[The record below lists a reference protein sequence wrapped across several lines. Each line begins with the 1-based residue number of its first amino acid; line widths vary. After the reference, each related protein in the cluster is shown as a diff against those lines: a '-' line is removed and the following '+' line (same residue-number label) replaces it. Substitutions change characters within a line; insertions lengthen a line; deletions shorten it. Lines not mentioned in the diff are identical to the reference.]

1 MSVRHESHELNN
13 LTTAKT
19 VAPMVFSSSRSTGLD
34 RDDLD
39 REQLARLGK
48 RSVLKRNFS
57 YLSILGFSCAVLV
70 TWEGILMSLA
80 PGLANGGPGG
90 LIYGF
95 TFVWIGNL
103 SVFSTLCELVSIA
116 PTCGG
121 QYHWVAM
128 LAPRSCSK
136 FLSYITG
143 WLTLAGWQGTCAA
156 SSYLTGT
163 MLQGIVVFMVPSYT
177 AQTWQGTLIA
187 WLLILIAIFVNTVV
201 SSMLPKLEGMILIV
215 HIVGF
220 FAVLISLVTFGANG
234 DAEHIFLEFRNT
246 GGWSTQ
252 GLSWCV
258 GLLGSVYS
266 FVGVDCSFHMC
277 EEVKNPSVAVP
288 RSIMTSIVING
299 SMGLAI
305 IIAMLYGA
313 TDIDKAISSATGYPS
328 IEIIYQAT
336 GSMGGTAAITSFIV
350 TMSVSCLIGT
360 IAATSRVFWSFA
372 RDHGLPFWPTL
383 SQVNSWTGVPVWAI
397 GITSI
402 ISCLLALINIGST
415 AVYNAIISIAVSSL
429 YSSYLMAASLLLYRR
444 VGKGFKLPDP
454 SAFPALADTGAGE
467 GQTLA
472 WGPWH
477 VPGVFGIIN
486 NTYACLYLA
495 LIWFFS
501 FWPPAA
507 NPSVASMNFAV
518 LITGCVFIFSVI
530 YYLTWARREYK
541 GPVVENLSE

>member
-1 MSVRHESHELNN
+1 
-13 LTTAKT
+13 
-19 VAPMVFSSSRSTGLD
+19 
-34 RDDLD
+34 
-39 REQLARLGK
+39 
-48 RSVLKRNFS
+48 
-57 YLSILGFSCAVLV
+57 
-70 TWEGILMSLA
+70 MSLA
-80 PGLANGGPGG
+80 SGLANGGPSG

-95 TFVWIGNL
+95 TFVWVGNL

-116 PTCGG
+116 PTSGG

-156 SSYLTGT
+156 SGYLTGT
-163 MLQGIVVFMVPSYT
+163 MLQGLITFMVPSYT

-187 WLLILIAIFVNTVV
+187 WLLILIAIFVNTAV
-201 SSMLPKLEGMILIV
+201 SSMLPKLEGMILIL
-215 HIVGF
+215 HIIGF
-220 FAVLISLVTFGANG
+220 FAVFISLVTFSTEG
-234 DAEHIFLEFRNT
+234 DAAQVFHEFRNT
-246 GGWSTQ
+246 GGWPTQ

-288 RSIMTSIVING
+288 RSIITSIVING

-305 IIAMLYGA
+305 VIAMLYGA
-313 TDIDKAISSATGYPS
+313 TDIDKAINSNTGYPS

-350 TMSVSCLIGT
+350 VMSLSCLVGT

-383 SQVNSWTGVPVWAI
+383 SQVNSRTGVPVWAV

-402 ISCLLALINIGST
+402 VSCLLAVINIGST
-415 AVYNAIISIAVSSL
+415 AVYNAIISISVSSL

-444 VGKGFKLPDP
+444 VGKGFKLPDH
-454 SAFPALADTGAGE
+454 SAFPALANTGADDI
-467 GQTLA
+467 QTLA

-486 NTYACLYLA
+486 NSYACLYMA

-501 FWPPAA
+501 FWPPAV
-507 NPSVASMNFAV
+507 NPDVAGMNFAV
-518 LITGCVFIFSVI
+518 LMTGCVFIFSVI
-530 YYLTWARREYK
+530 YYLTWARWEYK
-541 GPVVENLSE
+541 GPVVENLGE

>member
-1 MSVRHESHELNN
+1 MSVPRESYELSN
-13 LTTAKT
+13 LSAAKT
-19 VAPMVFSSSRSTGLD
+19 VTPMVVVISGATGLD

-48 RSVLKRNFS
+48 RSVLKVGALIHS
-57 YLSILGFSCAVLV
+57 LLLLCAVLV

-80 PGLANGGPGG
+80 PGLANGGPSG

-103 SVFSTLCELVSIA
+103 SVFSTLCELISIA
-116 PTCGG
+116 PMSGG

-136 FLSYITG
+136 FLSYVTG

-163 MLQGIVVFMVPSYT
+163 MLQG
-177 AQTWQGTLIA
+177 LIA
-187 WLLILIAIFVNTVV
+187 F
-201 SSMLPKLEGMILIV
+201 M
-215 HIVGF
+215 
-220 FAVLISLVTFGANG
+220 
-234 DAEHIFLEFRNT
+234 
-246 GGWSTQ
+246 
-252 GLSWCV
+252 
-258 GLLGSVYS
+258 
-266 FVGVDCSFHMC
+266 MC

-305 IIAMLYGA
+305 VIAMLHGA
-313 TDIDKAISSATGYPS
+313 TDIDKAINSATGYPS

-336 GSMGGTAAITSFIV
+336 GSIGRTAAITSFIV

-372 RDHGLPFWPTL
+372 RDHGLPFLPTL
-383 SQVNSWTGVPVWAI
+383 SQVDSWTGVPVWAI

-402 ISCLLALINIGST
+402 ISCLLALINIGFT
-415 AVYNAIISIAVSSL
+415 AVYNAIISIAVSGL

-501 FWPPAA
+501 FWPPAV
-507 NPSVASMNFAV
+507 NPGVASMNFAV
-518 LITGCVFIFSVI
+518 LITGCIFIFSVL

-541 GPVVENLSE
+541 GPIVENLSE

>member
-1 MSVRHESHELNN
+1 MSVPRESHELSN
-13 LTTAKT
+13 LSAAKIVT
-19 VAPMVFSSSRSTGLD
+19 PIVFAISGATGLD

-70 TWEGILMSLA
+70 IWEGILMSLA
-80 PGLANGGPGG
+80 PGLANGGPSG

-116 PTCGG
+116 PTSGG

-163 MLQGIVVFMVPSYT
+163 MLQGLIAFMVPSYT

-187 WLLILIAIFVNTVV
+187 WLLILIAIFVNTVL
-201 SSMLPKLEGMILIV
+201 SSMLPKLEGMILIL
-215 HIVGF
+215 HIIGF

-305 IIAMLYGA
+305 VIAMLYGA
-313 TDIDKAISSATGYPS
+313 TDIDKAINSATGYPS

-360 IAATSRVFWSFA
+360 IAATSRVDF
-372 RDHGLPFWPTL
+372 
-383 SQVNSWTGVPVWAI
+383 WTGVPVWAI

-444 VGKGFKLPDP
+444 VGKGFKLPGP

-467 GQTLA
+467 GQALA

-477 VPGVFGIIN
+477 VPGVLGIIN

-507 NPSVASMNFAV
+507 NPNLASMNFAV

-530 YYLTWARREYK
+530 YYLAWARREYK
-541 GPVVENLSE
+541 GPIVENLSE

>member
-1 MSVRHESHELNN
+1 MS
-13 LTTAKT
+13 T
-19 VAPMVFSSSRSTGLD
+19 VTDISRD
-34 RDDLD
+34 NLD

-95 TFVWIGNL
+95 IFVWIGNI

-116 PTCGG
+116 PTSGG

-136 FLSYITG
+136 FLSYVTG
-143 WLTLAGWQGTCAA
+143 WLTLSGWQGTCAA

-163 MLQGIVVFMVPSYT
+163 LLQGLIAFMIPSYT
-177 AQTWQGTLIA
+177 AQAYQGTLIA
-187 WLLILIAIFVNTVV
+187 WMLIIIAVFINTAI
-201 SSMLPKLEGMILIV
+201 SSMLPKLEGMILIL
-215 HIVGF
+215 HIIGF
-220 FAVLISLVTFGANG
+220 FAIFISLITFGTN
-234 DAEHIFLEFRNT
+234 DDVKNIFLEFRNT
-246 GGWSTQ
+246 GGWSNQ
-252 GLSWCV
+252 GLSWCI
-258 GLLGSVYS
+258 GLLGSVYA
-266 FVGVDCSFHMC
+266 FVGMQMS

-288 RSIMTSIVING
+288 RSILTSILING

-313 TDIDKAISSATGYPS
+313 TDIDQAIKSKTGYPS
-328 IEIIYQAT
+328 IEIVYQST
-336 GSMGGTAAITSFIV
+336 GSRGGTAAIISFIV
-350 TMSVSCLIGT
+350 TMSLSCLIGT

-372 RDHGLPFWPTL
+372 RDHGLPFWSTL
-383 SQVNSWTGVPVWAI
+383 STVDYRTGIPIWAI
-397 GITSI
+397 GITST

-429 YSSYLMAASLLLYRR
+429 YSSYLIAASLLLYRR
-444 VGKGFKLPDP
+444 IGKGFKLPDP
-454 SAFPALADTGAGE
+454 TSFPALADTGSDND
-467 GQTLA
+467 QTLA

-477 VPGVFGIIN
+477 VPGLLGTIN
-486 NTYACLYLA
+486 NIYACIYMC

-501 FWPPAA
+501 FWPPAVD
-507 NPSVASMNFAV
+507 PDVTGMNFSV
-518 LITGCVFIFSVI
+518 LMTGGVFIFSI
-530 YYLTWARREYK
+530 MYYFAWARRDYK
-541 GPVVENLSE
+541 GPIIEILKLLKLL